1 MKSTILIAD
10 RNPYVRKFLQR
21 ELLNAGHMVAL
32 AENARQVLLM
42 VERDP
47 SLKLV
52 IIDPDLPD
60 RDMLSIVDRLRLLK
74 PALPVLIHSLPEE
87 YTERPSDQ
95 CVWFVEKGGNSVDA
109 IISLVGQR
117 LNDFL

>member
-21 ELLNAGHMVAL
+21 ELINAGYTVAL

-60 RDMLSIVDRLRLLK
+60 KDMLSIVDTLRLLN

-87 YTERPSDQ
+87 YTEKRNDQ
-95 CVWFVEKGGNSVDA
+95 RVWFVEKGGSSADA
-109 IISLVGQR
+109 IISLVERR